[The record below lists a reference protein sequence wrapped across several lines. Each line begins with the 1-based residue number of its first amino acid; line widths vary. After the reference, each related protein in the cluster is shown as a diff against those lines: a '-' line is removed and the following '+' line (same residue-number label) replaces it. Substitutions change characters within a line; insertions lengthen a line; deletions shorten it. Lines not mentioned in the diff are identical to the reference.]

1 VLTDPSIVIGAGD
14 AAQIRLKSQS
24 VSKAHALMLVEDG
37 KAYVRDLASRTQLF
51 VNDAPVREAFLGEGD
66 VVRVGRFGFG
76 VHENAAAQGR
86 PHDRTAPVVRLR
98 MNDTGME
105 RVPWGRVILIGRRH
119 GCDVLVPDRTL
130 SGAHAVLFYV
140 GGQWWVR
147 DLGSRAGTLV
157 NGAEVRQQRAL
168 SAGDVLKL
176 GAAEVLFVGEA
187 VAEPT
192 VRVDSRP
199 WEDAELA
206 AGPVDVAA
214 ALESLSVSGRGE
226 AEDVSEAE
234 AAGAPVTS
242 EQPEAETTPAQ
253 VVESGM
259 TVEEAREP
267 LAPPEAPV
275 EEPAP
280 QSMPEVPAAEPMP
293 PAIPPGGDVKR
304 PSVFANAPIERT
316 AVEAPL
322 PPPQTPPLPPA
333 PLPLPPPPQAAARPS
348 PPPAE
353 VSPVPAP
360 GASTW
365 EDRSA
370 TGGESGGERVPSVYR
385 SGDGVDHEDGSGDE
399 DRADSVDDDDEAQ
412 GEGSS
417 GRLEIQ
423 RPATDKEWDEAVTVW
438 SFAELAQ
445 RGRERSSRDE
455 ARAEPVAAARSSW
468 SDRRR
473 WLWVTVGAAIACVA
487 VLVTLLAHKLW

>member
-1 VLTDPSIVIGAGD
+1 MVT
-14 AAQIRLKSQS
+14 
-24 VSKAHALMLVEDG
+24 
-37 KAYVRDLASRTQLF
+37 
-51 VNDAPVREAFLGEGD
+51 
-66 VVRVGRFGFG
+66 
-76 VHENAAAQGR
+76 
-86 PHDRTAPVVRLR
+86 
-98 MNDTGME
+98 
-105 RVPWGRVILIGRRH
+105 
-119 GCDVLVPDRTL
+119 
-130 SGAHAVLFYV
+130 
-140 GGQWWVR
+140 
-147 DLGSRAGTLV
+147 
-157 NGAEVRQQRAL
+157 
-168 SAGDVLKL
+168 
-176 GAAEVLFVGEA
+176 
-187 VAEPT
+187 
-192 VRVDSRP
+192 VDSRQ

-206 AGPVDVAA
+206 AGPVDAVA
-214 ALESLSVSGRGE
+214 ALESLSVSGRGD
-226 AEDVSEAE
+226 AEDASQT
-234 AAGAPVTS
+234 AAPGAPVTS
-242 EQPEAETTPAQ
+242 ERPETETTPAL
-253 VVESGM
+253 VVEGGM
-259 TVEEAREP
+259 TVEEARAP
-267 LAPPEAPV
+267 LRSPEVPV

-280 QSMPEVPAAEPMP
+280 QSMP
-293 PAIPPGGDVKR
+293 PAIPPRSDVKR

-353 VSPVPAP
+353 VSPVPEP